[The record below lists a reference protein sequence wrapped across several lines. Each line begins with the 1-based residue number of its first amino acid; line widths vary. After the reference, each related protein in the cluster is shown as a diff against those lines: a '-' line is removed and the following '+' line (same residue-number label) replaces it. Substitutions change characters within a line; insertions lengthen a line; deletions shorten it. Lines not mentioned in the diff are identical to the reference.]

1 MPTPSSECPSRRG
14 ERNSCVSRL
23 PPAPYPSGL
32 LPPPAAL
39 SAPHPASRPAVS
51 AARPLPVSRR
61 PRPPVRGGHR
71 LGGRGLL
78 LPRRRLRPLPCGAS
92 PPPVLPPGAPIT
104 SRLRR
109 PGGRLPGGPASPSL
123 AGCRLGAR
131 PRALPARPEGN
142 APARSWRC
150 GHLPRLL
157 GNEWLLGLWK
167 SCVLT
172 GLKAGWGSA
181 KEREG
186 EKPPPKTAYMN
197 FQALDLPPRS
207 AQ

>member
-78 LPRRRLRPLPCGAS
+78 LPPPPPAPSALRRFTAACPSLPALPSRPGSAAPAGAS
-92 PPPVLPPGAPIT
+92 PVAQPPPPSPGAASAPAPAPSPPGQRGMPRVGAGGAGICRGSWGT
-104 SRLRR
+104 SGSSVCGKVVCS
-109 PGGRLPGGPASPSL
+109 PG
-123 AGCRLGAR
+123 
-131 PRALPARPEGN
+131 
-142 APARSWRC
+142 
-150 GHLPRLL
+150 
-157 GNEWLLGLWK
+157 
-167 SCVLT
+167 
-172 GLKAGWGSA
+172 
-181 KEREG
+181 
-186 EKPPPKTAYMN
+186 
-197 FQALDLPPRS
+197 
-207 AQ
+207 